1 MAAERQ
7 VRKMRQAYLAAV
19 LRQEIGWFDTSN
31 TTELSTRIKG
41 DTLIVRQ
48 GACMGPKGPGL

>member
-1 MAAERQ
+1 
-7 VRKMRQAYLAAV
+7 MRQAYLAAV

-48 GACMGPKGPGL
+48 GACMGGMERE